1 MPENKPHIHT
11 AGEQFHDHG
20 GNLEQLFE
28 HMPDEEAFYK
38 ASDIFQQLCDPTRL
52 RILWLLAHCEACV
65 LNVAVTVGMSTS
77 AVSHHLRI
85 LRQTGLIVNR
95 RAGKEVYYKLADTR
109 TARLIHKMIDDVFE
123 MNCPQNKL

>member
-1 MPENKPHIHT
+1 MSTTLIP
-11 AGEQFHDHG
+11 HDHG
-20 GNLEQLFE
+20 QPTQGVLER
-28 HMPDEEAFYK
+28 MPSPDAF
-38 ASDIFQQLCDPTRL
+38 ADAAATFQQIGDGSRL

-65 LNVAVTVGMSTS
+65 LNVAVAVGMSTS

-123 MNCPQNKL
+123 MSCPQNKL